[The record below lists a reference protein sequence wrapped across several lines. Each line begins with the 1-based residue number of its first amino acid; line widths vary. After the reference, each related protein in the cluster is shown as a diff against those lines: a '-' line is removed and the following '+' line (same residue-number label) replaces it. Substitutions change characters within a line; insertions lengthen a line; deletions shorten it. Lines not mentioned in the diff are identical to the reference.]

1 MVRKR
6 KSQPHLPEENVV
18 PLKALREE
26 LNMTQAEFAV
36 TIGIDPSTVSRCE
49 RGIAEPTFTVL
60 QMKKLCKLTGKDVL
74 EFPDHL
80 GKS

>member
-1 MVRKR
+1 
-6 KSQPHLPEENVV
+6 
-18 PLKALREE
+18 
-26 LNMTQAEFAV
+26 MTQAEFAV

-74 EFPDHL
+74 DFPDHL